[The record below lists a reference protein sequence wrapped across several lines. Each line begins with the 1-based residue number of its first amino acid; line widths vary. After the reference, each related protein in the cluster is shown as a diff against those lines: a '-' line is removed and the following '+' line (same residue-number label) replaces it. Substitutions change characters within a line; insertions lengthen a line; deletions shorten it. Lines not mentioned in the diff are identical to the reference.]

1 MNMASSTFTD
11 VNPTTSNNL
20 EAECHYLSQALTKLK
35 RRSPEWSYL
44 HQRLE
49 AAEEELDAM
58 RTDLREMEMET
69 VHFQYPPPPL
79 PTDGHAQTDEE
90 FANDDGT
97 CDMGAIDSDL
107 PDIRSPLHDNYDDDA
122 SCQPFIFCIPND
134 DITTTTRRERIRLYI
149 SWGMKVATLIAG
161 ILLVACNIKRHPISS
176 AANNDEGSTLS
187 SSPVPSNQWDIDF
200 SSFLSNIEPHEGP
213 CASFTMHLVTD
224 QYGNETS
231 WELISIGDSSIGKR
245 NTPIEE
251 SYLRKRTRVVS
262 SSPSP
267 KTTVVLKSGGPY
279 YYQDFD
285 SDGTTVGHNRRAI
298 IAKTCL
304 PVGSYK
310 FVLHDAQRD
319 GICCDY
325 GRGEYGLN
333 LSKGRVVR
341 PLSSGSFLGENEF
354 TSFQVTED
362 DIDILP
368 DNESIDESSTLSAPT
383 VVTNVSVIPNFI

>member
-200 SSFLSNIEPHEGP
+200 SSFLSNR
-213 CASFTMHLVTD
+213 ASRRTMCFVYHAFGD
-224 QYGNETS
+224 G
-231 WELISIGDSSIGKR
+231 SIR
-245 NTPIEE
+245 
-251 SYLRKRTRVVS
+251 
-262 SSPSP
+262 
-267 KTTVVLKSGGPY
+267 
-279 YYQDFD
+279 
-285 SDGTTVGHNRRAI
+285 
-298 IAKTCL
+298 
-304 PVGSYK
+304 
-310 FVLHDAQRD
+310 
-319 GICCDY
+319 
-325 GRGEYGLN
+325 
-333 LSKGRVVR
+333 
-341 PLSSGSFLGENEF
+341 
-354 TSFQVTED
+354 
-362 DIDILP
+362 
-368 DNESIDESSTLSAPT
+368 
-383 VVTNVSVIPNFI
+383 